1 VDLDEVA
8 DELYAQ
14 PLERFTA
21 VRTEREK
28 QAKAAGNRELA
39 ASIHALAKPSTVAWL
54 ANQLARRC
62 AEELGALLELGAE
75 LREATATL
83 RGEQLRALTRQ
94 RHQVVYALVQQAR
107 ALGTREGQRVTE
119 DTARRLEQTLTAA
132 LADPQA
138 AAQLRAGRLT
148 EALEP
153 SGFGGGDGAPAAA
166 PTTPEPA
173 AVTADERRRRRAEQA
188 SSDARRALDQA
199 RADRDRASRG
209 VEQAQAAAE
218 AADSELARIRSELR
232 RAEQAVKAADRDVQR
247 ARDGLTRADD
257 AVHKAEDAERNA
269 AQRLAELS

>member
-148 EALEP
+148 EALEA
-153 SGFGGGDGAPAAA
+153 SGFGGGNGA
-166 PTTPEPA
+166 PA